1 MVTAVKRDREVG
13 LAYMKSF
20 EREQRIR
27 EQSRE
32 EGYTE
37 GRQEGRQEGIREGRQ
52 EGIREGRQEG
62 IREGRME
69 SIRNMLAA
77 KIDVMILLKAG
88 FTMDEIKMAENNE
101 K

>member
-37 GRQEGRQEGIREGRQ
+37 GRQEG
-52 EGIREGRQEG
+52 

-77 KIDVMILLKAG
+77 KIDVTILLEAG
-88 FTMDEIKMAENNE
+88 FTMDEIKMAENN
-101 K
+101 KK

>member
-37 GRQEGRQEGIREGRQ
+37 GRQEGRQEGIREGR
-52 EGIREGRQEG
+52 
-62 IREGRME
+62 ME

-77 KIDVMILLKAG
+77 KIDVTILLEAG
-88 FTMDEIKMAENNE
+88 FTMDEIKMAENN
-101 K
+101 KK

>member
-1 MVTAVKRDREVG
+1 MRELHRMVTAVKRDREVG

-32 EGYTE
+32 EGYA
-37 GRQEGRQEGIREGRQ
+37 
-52 EGIREGRQEG
+52 
-62 IREGRME
+62 EGRME

-77 KIDVMILLKAG
+77 KIDVTILLEAG
-88 FTMDEIKMAENNE
+88 FTMDEIKLAENN
-101 K
+101 KK